1 MEHIVEITEG
11 ARGQRRFVDTI
22 TGEIMRLDAALVAW
36 RESWQ
41 GKRHLYLARR
51 RYGKEEKQSLQVR
64 RMSLLISR
72 DGEEDQRIEEI
83 TYKGSRLDSYTWQWE
98 DDAGVVHGS
107 WLENK
112 KAVAK
117 IMTAQKFKRSKEKIN
132 FILPEKL
139 KPTEKKICDAIL
151 TKEHI
156 NLKSGL
162 VRYGNGVAM
171 DTKAIM
177 ELAGIS
183 NRRTTQTALKG
194 LIEKGVLR
202 REVNNNKSVY
212 YVSRHRYKIDTQLL
226 APCRHQLPSI
236 LAGSWGLF
244 YDDHPILNTKT
255 G

>member
-1 MEHIVEITEG
+1 MCIIEITKG
-11 ARGQRRFVDTI
+11 TRGQRRFVDTT
-22 TGEIMRLDAALVAW
+22 TGEIMRLDTALVAW
-36 RESWQ
+36 RKSWQ
-41 GKRHLYLARR
+41 DKRHIYFARR
-51 RYGKEEKQSLQVR
+51 RYGKKEKSLQVEQT
-64 RMSLLISR
+64 SPLIVK
-72 DGEEDQRIEEI
+72 DEEEDQRVEEI
-83 TYKGSRLDSYTWQWE
+83 KYRGSRLDSYTWQWE

-117 IMTAQKFKRSKEKIN
+117 IITAQKFKRSKEKIY

-139 KPTEKKICDAIL
+139 KPTEKKICDVIL

-226 APCRHQLPSI
+226 VPCRHQLPSI

>member
-1 MEHIVEITEG
+1 MNYKEQRSHRYDESRGHGDAFSALKLQIKRIIMSDDRTECGIYHVQITV
-11 ARGQRRFVDTI
+11 F
-22 TGEIMRLDAALVAW
+22 
-36 RESWQ
+36 
-41 GKRHLYLARR
+41 
-51 RYGKEEKQSLQVR
+51 
-64 RMSLLISR
+64 
-72 DGEEDQRIEEI
+72 
-83 TYKGSRLDSYTWQWE
+83 
-98 DDAGVVHGS
+98 
-107 WLENK
+107 
-112 KAVAK
+112 
-117 IMTAQKFKRSKEKIN
+117 RSI
-132 FILPEKL
+132 FP
-139 KPTEKKICDAIL
+139 EKKICDAIL
-151 TKEHI
+151 NKEHI

-226 APCRHQLPSI
+226 ALCHHQLPSI

-244 YDDHPILNTKT
+244 YDDHPILNTNT